1 MFNHIIRISFL
12 FSILILVSCSGS
24 ENSETQ
30 TPQTGE
36 ESNPSGFI
44 PEETIPYPAIFSDS
58 EVPLIDGAY
67 LINVKQ
73 LKNTKHMAGM
83 QIAEKTDKS
92 FEEVKAYY
100 LETLE
105 STGWERRTDADK
117 QSTTDQ
123 ERDEAPIKYFVT
135 KFHKDLTAEEK
146 KYVLLINITTP
157 NDGITTVTKII
168 KEM

>member
-1 MFNHIIRISFL
+1 MFKHIIRFSFL
-12 FSILILVSCSGS
+12 FSTLILVSCSGS

-30 TPQTGE
+30 PPQTSE
-36 ESNPSGFI
+36 VSNPSGYV
-44 PEETIPYPAIFSDS
+44 PEETIPYPAIFTNS

-73 LKNTKHMAGM
+73 LKNSKNYAGM

-100 LETLE
+100 LENLE

-117 QSTTDQ
+117 QSTADQ

-135 KFHKDLTAEEK
+135 KFHKNLGAEK
-146 KYVLLINITTP
+146 KKFVLLINITTP
-157 NDGITTVTKII
+157 KDGITTVTKII